1 MERTAEPRL
10 IGDIF
15 AASTFWRPNTM
26 AEEAEKLKRLPGTYI
41 DARGLVRCS
50 RCGQPRMFLLPEAGR
65 WLPCACSCSGRETE
79 EEFAERVAQL
89 RAESGIAG
97 RYARADFDAFEETD
111 DNRAAFESCLRY
123 AMHFDGIR
131 KKGMGIYLSGPSGVG
146 KTYLACCVGNMLL
159 DAGVQV
165 LFANVNTILSEIRYS
180 YAQRASELPIV
191 RRYIEAEFV
200 IFDDLGTEKYGGR
213 QSEPLS
219 FAQDKLFQ
227 IIDGRY
233 ANVRPTMFT
242 SNYTLEQLVS
252 ERGIQV
258 KTVDRIA
265 SLSTRKYALRGKSH
279 RLERID

>member
-10 IGDIF
+10 IGDILS
-15 AASTFWRPNTM
+15 ASTFWQPNTM
-26 AEEAEKLKRLPGTYI
+26 EEEAEKLKRLPGTYI

-50 RCGQPRMFLLPEAGR
+50 RCGQPRMFLLLEAGR
-65 WLPCACSCSGRETE
+65 WLPCACSCSGKETE
-79 EEFAERVAQL
+79 EDFAERVAQL
-89 RAESGIAG
+89 KAESGIAG
-97 RYARADFDAFEETD
+97 RYAQADFDLFEQAEE
-111 DNRAAFESCLRY
+111 NRAAFDSCLRY
-123 AMHFDGIR
+123 AIHFDNVR
-131 KKGMGIYLSGPSGVG
+131 KKGMGLYLNGPSGVG
-146 KTYLACCVGNMLL
+146 KTYLACCIGNMLL
-159 DAGVQV
+159 EAGVQV
-165 LFANVNTILSEIRYS
+165 LFANVNTILSEIRCS

-200 IFDDLGTEKYGGR
+200 IFDDIGTEKYGGR

-233 ANVRPTMFT
+233 ANMRPTVFT
-242 SNYTLEQLVS
+242 SNYTLEQLVN
-252 ERGIQV
+252 ERGILV
-258 KTVDRIA
+258 KTADRIA